1 MQSLNSKGWSA
12 SSPKV
17 LFAFC
22 TLKISKFFSVWRG
35 SLGLLLLSCRSCS
48 AYLFV
53 QSSCHSW
60 CPAGQCCNKQISHF
74 SRHGHLRQKIHTDQT
89 PAGTAS
95 IIIPLTAH
103 GCFFQHPGLRNC
115 WHIASIVYHHR
126 QPHKCLQG
134 FEQKMHKRLNSGG
147 DYHLT
152 YCKRIF
158 SRFKLKPQL
167 LWHPKKHHPQTEHVE
182 LLISLHGPMRHGC
195 NRCNIN

>member
-1 MQSLNSKGWSA
+1 MPTLIAEKEVQTTANSARNPDGLAFSSTHMQSLNSKGWSA

-48 AYLFV
+48 ACLFV

-134 FEQKMHKRLNSGG
+134 FEQKNAQKVKFWRGLPFNV
-147 DYHLT
+147 L
-152 YCKRIF
+152 
-158 SRFKLKPQL
+158 
-167 LWHPKKHHPQTEHVE
+167 
-182 LLISLHGPMRHGC
+182 
-195 NRCNIN
+195 